1 MANSE
6 LIMEPIFYFLAILP
20 VVSFLY
26 SSVGHGGASG
36 YLALMA
42 LFSFPNEI
50 MKQTALIL
58 NLFVAG
64 ISFYQY
70 YKAGHFKF
78 KLFVWFAVGS
88 IPAAYLGGV
97 FNIDPNLY
105 KKILGLLLLVAVARM
120 LYKPS
125 SSEAV
130 KNVSPYQAILIGGL
144 IGFFSGLIG
153 IGGGI
158 ILTPVLL
165 LLHWSSMKEAA
176 TISALFIWV
185 NSSAALIGQFSS
197 GVAFSTSI
205 IPMIILALAGGL
217 MGSYYGSKKWNNQ
230 KLEYLLVVVLAAAS
244 FKLLLI

>member
-1 MANSE
+1 MADFE
-6 LIMEPIFYFLAILP
+6 LIMDPIFYFLAILP
-20 VVSFLY
+20 FVSFLY

-36 YLALMA
+36 YLALMT
-42 LFSFPNEI
+42 LFSFPNET

-78 KLFVWFAVGS
+78 KLFAWFAIGS
-88 IPAAYLGGV
+88 IPTAYLGGI
-97 FNIDPNLY
+97 FNIDSNLY
-105 KKILGLLLLVAVARM
+105 NKILGILLFFALLRM

-125 SSEAV
+125 ASKKV
-130 KNVSPYQAILIGGL
+130 KKLSPYKAILIGAL

-165 LLHWSSMKEAA
+165 LFHWSSMKEAA
-176 TISALFIWV
+176 AISALFIWV
-185 NSSAALIGQFSS
+185 NSSAALIGQFSI
-197 GVAFSTSI
+197 GIAFSSSLL
-205 IPMIILALAGGL
+205 PMIILALAGGL
-217 MGSYYGSKKWNNQ
+217 LGGYFGSKKWNNK
-230 KLEYLLVVVLAAAS
+230 KLEYFLVVVLAAAS
-244 FKLLLI
+244 FKLLIL